1 STALP
6 RLAGAHHPFRID
18 DRFRRRI
25 AGVALSTHQACR
37 ANDRRETRHWRI
49 AWRAI
54 SERVVV
60 QTDFP
65 RSVGHQAQ
73 DVTAVAIAPRN
84 DEARMSNAELS
95 PKFCER
101 ENYIPGTAPFRYRV
115 STVNLNASIHHP
127 GNSTQQRQ

>member
-37 ANDRRETRHWRI
+37 ANDRRETRYWRI

-54 SERVVV
+54 SERVFV

-73 DVTAVAIAPRN
+73 DVTAVASAPRN
-84 DEARMSNAELS
+84 NEARMSNAELS

-101 ENYIPGTAPFRYRV
+101 KNSFPAPLRSDTEFR
-115 STVNLNASIHHP
+115 SVNLNAF
-127 GNSTQQRQ
+127 